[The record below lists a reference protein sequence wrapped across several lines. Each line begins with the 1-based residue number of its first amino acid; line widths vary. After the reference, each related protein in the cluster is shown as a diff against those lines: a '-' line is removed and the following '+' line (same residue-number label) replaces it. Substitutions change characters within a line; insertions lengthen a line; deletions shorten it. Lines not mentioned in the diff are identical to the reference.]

1 MQNFNALGSFQFII
15 LACLLLLKT
24 KYFVRSQSVAAT
36 PDREVK
42 RKWSISASTDYLN
55 KTGKD
60 NYMARNNPIGKH
72 LYNIQFL
79 TEAKL

>member
-1 MQNFNALGSFQFII
+1 MY
-15 LACLLLLKT
+15 LLYS

-55 KTGKD
+55 KTSKD
-60 NYMARNNPIGKH
+60 NYMARNNPIGKSSSDE
-72 LYNIQFL
+72 LVSESQQ
-79 TEAKL
+79 